1 MTTDDV
7 AVSAFS
13 QSCHLPPPPYPK
25 NSTSQ
30 RVEKNSAIRYR
41 IRLYLGV
48 QVAQSLDISEVAGGV
63 LVSGLESSVVV
74 LDDGVEQV
82 VEESVRLGIGSVDT
96 DARVQVLHTY
106 QLQLKKTEK
115 NSGQRGSFIPMTS
128 SVNSTKDYFRFQYP
142 AQNSS

>member
-7 AVSAFS
+7 AVSAFY
-13 QSCHLPPPPYPK
+13 LTVVPPPPPYPK

-115 NSGQRGSFIPMTS
+115 KLGSARQFHPDDI
-128 SVNSTKDYFRFQYP
+128 VR
-142 AQNSS
+142 